1 MDPFKDFDRSREEI
15 RELAD
20 QGREEAGER
29 EPIPDEELD
38 DEARAVRE
46 RLRAE
51 RREKKRRAARAIK
64 TFYIVVLVALI
75 AAMLWA
81 FVGIGSRNGE
91 ASAAEAEQTIQ
102 RFARAWYSD
111 WEFEDG
117 EQVAVGGDE
126 VEDFLVVGSDAQQ
139 AWASREVDAD
149 SVFAQKGD
157 TCFETCLVA
166 RDGGSYTLQV
176 SYYEADGPVD
186 EAAWDEM
193 RDEGP
198 EEASYVVEVD
208 HTGQIT
214 DVEAAD

>member
-51 RREKKRRAARAIK
+51 RREKKRRAARTIK
-64 TFYIVVLVALI
+64 TLYIVVLVALI

-91 ASAAEAEQTIQ
+91 VSAAEAEQTIQ

-117 EQVAVGGDE
+117 EQVAVDGDE
-126 VEDFLVVGSDAQQ
+126 VEDSSAATPSRPGPRARSTPTPSSPRRATP
-139 AWASREVDAD
+139 ASRPA
-149 SVFAQKGD
+149 SWPA
-157 TCFETCLVA
+157 T
-166 RDGGSYTLQV
+166 
-176 SYYEADGPVD
+176 
-186 EAAWDEM
+186 AAPTPS
-193 RDEGP
+193 R
-198 EEASYVVEVD
+198 
-208 HTGQIT
+208 
-214 DVEAAD
+214 